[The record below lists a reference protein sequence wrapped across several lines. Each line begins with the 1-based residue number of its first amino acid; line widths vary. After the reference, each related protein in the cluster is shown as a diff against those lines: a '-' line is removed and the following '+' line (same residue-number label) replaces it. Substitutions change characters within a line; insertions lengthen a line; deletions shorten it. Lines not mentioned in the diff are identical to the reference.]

1 MIINHTKKTTT
12 APDSTGLSVLV
23 ALKAQNPDFPNTFV
37 ADTLIPVGHCDTFPT
52 IESSSREVKEY
63 EPINDRDFTSIVST
77 GPIKYDEISL
87 TSLYDPSG
95 SDGVNEL
102 YKAYKA
108 NDQIGLVIELYDNGS
123 ETGTL
128 YSFLVKI
135 TKLSVTSE
143 KGGKVACEISAKIFG
158 EPVVTAKE
166 IPAEQDG
173 EGENAGGDTGEN
185 TGEEPAPQITKA
197 IYYGSYAQP
206 TIDEE
211 NAKTLTKIE
220 RSDLAGTYTMGSDDL
235 DSYLFVIYPKE
246 WGAETNWTWQDNATK
261 LEFALEDLAELT
273 IDGVEYFVARSYNEL
288 PSTTLAIVK

>member
-1 MIINHTKKTTT
+1 MAKINHNKQTTT

-23 ALKAQNPDFPNTFV
+23 ALKKEHPNLPSEINFEK
-37 ADTLIPVGHCDTFPT
+37 LIAVGHCDTFPT

-87 TSLYDPSG
+87 TALYDPSG
-95 SDGVNEL
+95 SDGINEL

-108 NDQIGLVIELYDNGS
+108 NEQIGLVIELFDNGT
-123 ETGTL
+123 ENTGTL

-166 IPAEQDG
+166 NAEAADEQGGADDQGGQD
-173 EGENAGGDTGEN
+173 EKT
-185 TGEEPAPQITKA
+185 PQAELKA
-197 IYYGSYAQP
+197 IYYGAYAGE
-206 TIDEE
+206 TIDEQ
-211 NAKTLTKIE
+211 NAKTLTKVE
-220 RSDLAGTYTMGSDDL
+220 KSDLVGTYTMGSDD
-235 DSYLFVIYPKE
+235 DSYLFVVYPKA
-246 WGAETNWTWQDNATK
+246 WGAETGWTWQDNATK
-261 LEFALEDLAELT
+261 LEFALEDLSELT
-273 IDGVEYFVARSYNEL
+273 IDGVEYYAARSYNEL
-288 PSTTLAIVK
+288 PQTTLAIVK

>member
-1 MIINHTKKTTT
+1 MAKINHIKKTTN

-23 ALKAQNPDFPNTFV
+23 ALKKEHPNLPSEINFEK
-37 ADTLIPVGHCDTFPT
+37 LIAVGHCDTFPT

-87 TSLYDPSG
+87 TALYDPSG
-95 SDGVNEL
+95 SDGINEL

-108 NDQIGLVIELYDNGS
+108 NEQIGLVIELFDNGT
-123 ETGTL
+123 ENTGTL

-135 TKLSVTSE
+135 TKLSITSE

-166 IPAEQDG
+166 AVADDQDDQDDQ
-173 EGENAGGDTGEN
+173 GGGQDEK
-185 TGEEPAPQITKA
+185 APQAELKA
-197 IYYGSYAQP
+197 IYYGSYAGE
-206 TIDEE
+206 TIDEQ
-211 NAKTLTKIE
+211 NAKTLTKVE
-220 RSDLAGTYTMGSDDL
+220 KSDLVGTYTMGSDDT
-235 DSYLFVIYPKE
+235 DSYLFVVYPKE

-261 LEFALEDLAELT
+261 LEFALEDLSELT
-273 IDGVEYFVARSYNEL
+273 IDGVEYYAARSYNEL